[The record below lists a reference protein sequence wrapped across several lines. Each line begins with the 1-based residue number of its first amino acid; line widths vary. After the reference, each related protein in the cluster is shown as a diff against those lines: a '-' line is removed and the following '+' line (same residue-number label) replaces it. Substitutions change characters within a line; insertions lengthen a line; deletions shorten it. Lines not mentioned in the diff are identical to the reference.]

1 MKLADCICQ
10 MYESMKKKF
19 LVLTILM
26 CTFTTTLLNGCGK
39 KQNATPDNETQQDTE
54 TVTDQTVLE
63 EQADSGEE
71 GISYTW
77 QDITVTLPQEWEDS
91 YEIVEEDDGFS
102 IYQKSSYDKN
112 QGLGFLCGF
121 THIGEFR
128 NGALGETL
136 IAYADDGSCYYWI
149 EPTDLA
155 YDENDASSQKEYEE
169 MAEMVPQIVATVKI
183 SGDGVHTNADEY
195 VLPLSDKK
203 PLTSE
208 MLDNLNDNELMI
220 ARNEIYARHGRTFQN
235 EYLQSYFNKC
245 SWYQGTTMPEEFDE
259 SVFSAMEKD
268 NLSMLEAKEEAYESE
283 HPYPKKYEYG
293 TVIEEDLNADGNVEQ
308 IFCSLMEQKDGSYVP
323 IVTINGRA
331 FDISKDC
338 QLISPV
344 TDCFY
349 VTDITAADGELELA
363 FLDYGPSCDPETYFF
378 RFDGDMEFVGSVDGF
393 PFKDQNDGINGFVND
408 GQVIGR
414 IRTDLLETAY
424 LNGFW
429 LLNEETHVLEYQKQ
443 EEYDYIST
451 TAHQLYE
458 KLPVRVTMN
467 ENAPEVV
474 MQKQAE
480 VYFLKSDLKEWIL
493 VKGKD
498 GTKGYMQVK
507 NGKVVELGKSAN
519 NVFSDLN
526 YFD

>member
-10 MYESMKKKF
+10 MNESMKKKF

-26 CTFTTTLLNGCGK
+26 CMFTTTLLNGCGK
-39 KQNATPDNETQQDTE
+39 KQNATPDNETLQDTE

-63 EQADSGEE
+63 EQADPGEE

-91 YEIVEEDDGFS
+91 YEIVEGDDGFS
-102 IYQKSSYDKN
+102 IYQKSSYDEN

-183 SGDGVHTNADEY
+183 NGDGVHTNADEY

-245 SWYQGTTMPEEFDE
+245 SWYQGTTMPEEF
-259 SVFSAMEKD
+259 F
-268 NLSMLEAKEEAYESE
+268 L
-283 HPYPKKYEYG
+283 PWKK
-293 TVIEEDLNADGNVEQ
+293 
-308 IFCSLMEQKDGSYVP
+308 
-323 IVTINGRA
+323 
-331 FDISKDC
+331 
-338 QLISPV
+338 
-344 TDCFY
+344 
-349 VTDITAADGELELA
+349 ITC
-363 FLDYGPSCDPETYFF
+363 PC
-378 RFDGDMEFVGSVDGF
+378 
-393 PFKDQNDGINGFVND
+393 
-408 GQVIGR
+408 
-414 IRTDLLETAY
+414 
-424 LNGFW
+424 
-429 LLNEETHVLEYQKQ
+429 
-443 EEYDYIST
+443 
-451 TAHQLYE
+451 
-458 KLPVRVTMN
+458 
-467 ENAPEVV
+467 
-474 MQKQAE
+474 
-480 VYFLKSDLKEWIL
+480 
-493 VKGKD
+493 
-498 GTKGYMQVK
+498 
-507 NGKVVELGKSAN
+507 
-519 NVFSDLN
+519 
-526 YFD
+526 

>member
-1 MKLADCICQ
+1 
-10 MYESMKKKF
+10 MKKKV
-19 LVLTILM
+19 LILTILG
-26 CTFTTTLLNGCGK
+26 CVFTTTLLNGCK
-39 KQNATPDNETQQDTE
+39 EKQKSTPKEEIVQDTE
-54 TVTDQTVLE
+54 TVKNQTASD
-63 EQADSGEE
+63 EQADSLEE
-71 GISYTW
+71 DITYTW
-77 QDITVTLPQEWEDS
+77 ENMTVTLPDDWEDK
-91 YEIVEEDDGFS
+91 YEVVENEDGFS
-102 IYQKSSYDKN
+102 LYQKSAYDENKE
-112 QGLGFLCGF
+112 LGFLCRF
-121 THIGEFR
+121 SHIGEYR
-128 NGALGETL
+128 NNGVGETL
-136 IAYADDGSCYYWI
+136 LAFEDDGSCYYVSQ
-149 EPTDLA
+149 PTATL
-155 YDENDASSQKEYEE
+155 EASEEAEQKEYEE
-169 MAEMVPQIVATVKI
+169 MAQKIPQIIAMVKI
-183 SGDGVHTNADEY
+183 TGDGVHTNAEEY

-208 MLDNLNDNELMI
+208 MLDGLNDNELMI

-245 SWYQGTTMPEEFDE
+245 SWYQGTTVPEEFDE
-259 SVFSAMEKD
+259 AVFSAMEKD
-268 NLSMLEAKEEAYESE
+268 NLTMLEEKEEAYEQE

-293 TVIEEDLNADGNVEQ
+293 TVLEEDLDADGNAEK
-308 IFCSLMEQKDGSYVP
+308 IFCSLMEQEDETYVP

-338 QLISPV
+338 QLVSPV

-349 VTDITAADGELELA
+349 VTDISSADGELELA
-363 FLDYGPSCDPETYFF
+363 FLDYGPSCDPTTYFF
-378 RFDGDMEFVGSVDGF
+378 RYDGAMEFVGSIDGF

-408 GQVIGR
+408 GGVVGR

-424 LNGFW
+424 LSGYWCLNG
-429 LLNEETHVLEYQKQ
+429 ETHTLEYQEQ

-458 KLPVRVTMN
+458 KLPIRVAMD
-467 ENAPEVV
+467 EDAPEIV

-507 NGKVVELGKSAN
+507 NGKIVELGKSAN